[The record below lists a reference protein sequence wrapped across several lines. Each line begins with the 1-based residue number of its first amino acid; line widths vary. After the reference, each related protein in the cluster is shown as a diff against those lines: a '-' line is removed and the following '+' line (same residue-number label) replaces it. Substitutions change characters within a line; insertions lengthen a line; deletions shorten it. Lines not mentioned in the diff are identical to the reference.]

1 MDQVLCPQPTTHICM
16 TCLQKHT
23 TKFEKLQAL
32 VGKVTLGQ
40 RLEALKTSF
49 DFSGG
54 VDIRVG
60 LAWQH
65 VYVTIKGHFLY
76 VWTGSMVRHSTQK
89 SPNAILNCEC
99 STARG

>member
-1 MDQVLCPQPTTHICM
+1 M

-23 TKFEKLQAL
+23 TKFEKLQEL

-49 DFSGG
+49 DFSGEVG
-54 VDIRVG
+54 IRVG

-76 VWTGSMVRHSTQK
+76 IWTGSTVRQHSEIT
-89 SPNAILNCEC
+89 
-99 STARG
+99 